1 MQSTSTELKQLRLI
15 GEIVSRINLGRSF
28 GEILDAVYTHL
39 REIAPCNRIAV
50 GLVEA
55 DGARITL
62 SAVRSDRPVVLAVG
76 AQMPLK
82 GTNLEGLIRR
92 NETLILNDLEDYV
105 KTHPRSRTNRQVLEE
120 GMRAVMTVPL
130 IADGGAV
137 GVLFL
142 SSRRRGSFET
152 RHAEFV
158 RQIAGHLAMSIE
170 KSRLIS
176 MLEARNLALAE
187 SKALS
192 ERYVVQLEADV
203 KAKTRELELSRE
215 RYRTLLAI
223 SNTINESVES
233 DAVFDRIVE
242 ALQQVFPVDRLGIVL
257 YERETNQARLLS
269 LSPRG
274 ERPSPESDN
283 IPLDRSL
290 TGQVL
295 RADKTLYWPDLSK
308 LPETFESHL
317 LEFGVRSFVA
327 VPLKQ
332 KDRTIGT
339 MNISSRHPDCFS
351 PDDLSYLDQVAEPV
365 TLALGNALAF
375 AEIERLKTRLEKENV
390 SLKRELTSRDAMQ
403 KIVGVSP
410 ALEEVRAA
418 VRRVGP
424 TDATVLIRG
433 ETGTGKELVARALH
447 QASRRYDR
455 VLVTV
460 NCAALPETLIESE
473 LFGHERGAF
482 TGAVDRRLGRFELAM
497 GGTIFLDEIG
507 DLPPGTQ
514 VKLLRVLQERQFE
527 RVGGRSTLSVDVRII
542 AATNRNLEAAMQ
554 EGTFRAD
561 LYYRLNV
568 FPVVVPSLRDRVE
581 DIPELALHFL
591 DRYAHKTGR
600 TYQGINPATMERL
613 LAYHWPGNVR
623 ELENVI
629 ERAVILGDGP
639 DLRVDEGLLG
649 GRNSRSRF
657 QRIPLAEMERR
668 YIREVLESTRGVIY
682 GPRGAAA
689 VLGLKPTTLQ
699 SRMKR
704 LGVEKPGPEARRTG
718 NR

>member
-1 MQSTSTELKQLRLI
+1 
-15 GEIVSRINLGRSF
+15 
-28 GEILDAVYTHL
+28 
-39 REIAPCNRIAV
+39 
-50 GLVEA
+50 
-55 DGARITL
+55 
-62 SAVRSDRPVVLAVG
+62 
-76 AQMPLK
+76 
-82 GTNLEGLIRR
+82 
-92 NETLILNDLEDYV
+92 
-105 KTHPRSRTNRQVLEE
+105 
-120 GMRAVMTVPL
+120 
-130 IADGGAV
+130 
-137 GVLFL
+137 
-142 SSRRRGSFET
+142 
-152 RHAEFV
+152 
-158 RQIAGHLAMSIE
+158 
-170 KSRLIS
+170 
-176 MLEARNLALAE
+176 
-187 SKALS
+187 
-192 ERYVVQLEADV
+192 
-203 KAKTRELELSRE
+203 
-215 RYRTLLAI
+215 
-223 SNTINESVES
+223 
-233 DAVFDRIVE
+233 
-242 ALQQVFPVDRLGIVL
+242 
-257 YERETNQARLLS
+257 
-269 LSPRG
+269 
-274 ERPSPESDN
+274 
-283 IPLDRSL
+283 
-290 TGQVL
+290 
-295 RADKTLYWPDLSK
+295 
-308 LPETFESHL
+308 
-317 LEFGVRSFVA
+317 
-327 VPLKQ
+327 
-332 KDRTIGT
+332 
-339 MNISSRHPDCFS
+339 
-351 PDDLSYLDQVAEPV
+351 
-365 TLALGNALAF
+365 
-375 AEIERLKTRLEKENV
+375 
-390 SLKRELTSRDAMQ
+390 
-403 KIVGVSP
+403 
-410 ALEEVRAA
+410 
-418 VRRVGP
+418 VGP

-591 DRYAHKTGR
+591 DHYAHKTGR

-704 LGVEKPGPEARRTG
+704 LGVEKPEPEARRTG